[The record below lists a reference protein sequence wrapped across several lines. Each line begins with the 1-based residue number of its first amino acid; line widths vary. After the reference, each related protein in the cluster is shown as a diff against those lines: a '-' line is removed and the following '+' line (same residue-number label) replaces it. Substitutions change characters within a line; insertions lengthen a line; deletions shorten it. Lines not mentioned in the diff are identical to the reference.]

1 MLSAMDW
8 KLWASTFG
16 AVFLAELGDK
26 TQLAT
31 FSVASANAGS
41 RITVFTASALALVT
55 TSAIAVLVGGL
66 AAKAIPP
73 VWIKRAAG
81 ALFVGIGLL
90 YLAQSFGPQKPEGEG
105 DGSVTPPKSDSESA
119 SSDATPPSSPTDR
132 GSGG

>member
-1 MLSAMDW
+1 MLSTMDW

-66 AAKAIPP
+66 AVKAIPL

-90 YLAQSFGPQKPEGEG
+90 YLAQSLGPQMPEGEE
-105 DGSVTPPKSDSESA
+105 DGSVSPPKSDSKSA
-119 SSDATPPSSPTDR
+119 SSDATPSSSPADR
-132 GSGG
+132 ESGG